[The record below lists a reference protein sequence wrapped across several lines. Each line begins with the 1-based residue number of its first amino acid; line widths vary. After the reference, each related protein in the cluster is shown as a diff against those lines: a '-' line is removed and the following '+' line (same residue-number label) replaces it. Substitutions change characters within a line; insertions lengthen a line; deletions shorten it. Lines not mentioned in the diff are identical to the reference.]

1 VVLAHPQSQA
11 LQSGNGA
18 GIVAFIFSQD
28 GARSSYYKWSAGP
41 PPPTLLA
48 ESSIQRFVNFFT
60 RWMRIVTPEDGG
72 FVEME

>member
-1 VVLAHPQSQA
+1 
-11 LQSGNGA
+11 
-18 GIVAFIFSQD
+18 VAFIFSQD
-28 GARSSYYKWSAGP
+28 GDTLVILQVEWQD

-48 ESSIQRFVNFFT
+48 ESSIHRLVNFFT